1 MECPPN
7 NKEVTMSQYRSFPS
21 PSYPT
26 PDAKK
31 MSGPRPYHAGRARR
45 QDFVPAHEQER
56 REAEAKRIA
65 TEESQRKAL
74 IEKPESQFPSLSN
87 ASLSPPAWNAS
98 RQDSFATLAKNWSS
112 SDEDARLRD
121 EAAREKTAA
130 EKRTEAGIFI
140 YRPNRGRPASGDSH
154 MMSDEDGAR
163 APKAREDAEG
173 WSQIEHKKPKAK
185 RAMTDAEL
193 EARFSEHNNEDDEDE
208 HNGDLFDGHSR
219 RQFY

>member
-1 MECPPN
+1 
-7 NKEVTMSQYRSFPS
+7 MSQYRSF

-74 IEKPESQFPSLSN
+74 IEKPESQFPTLSN
-87 ASLSPPAWNAS
+87 ASLSTPAWNAG
-98 RQDSFATLAKNWSS
+98 RTDSFATLAKNWNS
-112 SDEDARLRD
+112 SDEDNRMR
-121 EAAREKTAA
+121 EQVAREKTAA

-163 APKAREDAEG
+163 APRAKEDAEG

>member
-1 MECPPN
+1 
-7 NKEVTMSQYRSFPS
+7 MSQYRSFPAS
-21 PSYPT
+21 EP
-26 PDAKK
+26 KK
-31 MSGPRPYHAGRARR
+31 MNGPRPYHAGRARR

-56 REAEAKRIA
+56 RAAEANRIA

-74 IEKPESQFPSLSN
+74 VEKPETQFPSLSN
-87 ASLSPPAWNAS
+87 TVSRPLAWNAS
-98 RQDSFATLAKNWSS
+98 TESFATLAKNWSAN
-112 SDEDARLRD
+112 DEEVRLR
-121 EAAREKTAA
+121 EQATREKTAA
-130 EKRTEAGIFI
+130 EKRVEAGIFI

-163 APKAREDAEG
+163 APRATADAEG

-185 RAMTDAEL
+185 RQLTDAEL
-193 EARFSEHNNEDDEDE
+193 EVRFSEQNDDDDDDE